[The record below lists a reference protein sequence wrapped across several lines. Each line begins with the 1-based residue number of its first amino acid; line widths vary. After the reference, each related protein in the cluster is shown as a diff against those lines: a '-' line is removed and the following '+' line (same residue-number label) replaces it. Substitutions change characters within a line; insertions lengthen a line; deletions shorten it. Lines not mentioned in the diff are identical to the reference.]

1 MAKQLDKDMM
11 RMMSVTER
19 FKYMNDLKK
28 MRMNM
33 SEITNNDPNEVG
45 GDIMDWEEDDDVVE
59 FLNDPANNKE
69 PNEMGDTH
77 EYIKGGLTHDIDE
90 SFKAFQNKINKIK
103 QSDEWVD
110 RDESEYDSSSD
121 GSSSSDDGYSDGED
135 SNEY

>member
-33 SEITNNDPNEVG
+33 SELTNDDPNEVG

-77 EYIKGGLTHDIDE
+77 EYIKGGLTHDADE
-90 SFKAFQNKINKIK
+90 SFKAFQNIINKIK

-110 RDESEYDSSSD
+110 REESEYDSSSD
-121 GSSSSDDGYSDGED
+121 GSNSSDDGYSDGED

>member
-90 SFKAFQNKINKIK
+90 SFKAFQNKINKI
-103 QSDEWVD
+103 
-110 RDESEYDSSSD
+110 
-121 GSSSSDDGYSDGED
+121 
-135 SNEY
+135 